1 MSCITT
7 YLFVGDPEDLN
18 KLKSYIF
25 GPLLEKRCIY
35 LDLKYVCAS
44 AGIDESYYKGELVE
58 YEDVEVPT
66 GFKVVTITDHEPLG
80 LMWKEIIDKHELN
93 IDFCY
98 LAVSPSDNIFE
109 RYDPKHIGYFDDKI
123 AMELTG
129 QNAEVYSAFELEEI
143 CNKALEAEHRHIQ
156 IVNSTDDLH
165 SLQEYTAV
173 FE

>member
-1 MSCITT
+1 MSCMTT
-7 YLFVGDPEDLN
+7 YLFVGDPEDLE
-18 KLKSYIF
+18 KLRSYLF
-25 GPLLEKRCIY
+25 VDVNGELCLVN
-35 LDLKYVCAS
+35 DLKGICTS
-44 AGIDESYYKGELVE
+44 AGVDARYYEGQLVE
-58 YEDVEVPT
+58 CKDVKVPA
-66 GFKVVTITDHEPLG
+66 GFKVVTGTAQEPLG

-123 AMELTG
+123 AMESIG
-129 QNAEVYSAFELEEI
+129 QNAKVYSAFELEEI

-173 FE
+173 FK